1 LHLRVR
7 RFAKQQ
13 PIVSGLDVPVV
24 AGGFVDA
31 SKRGSMLSVMRF
43 DAISSS

>member
-13 PIVSGLDVPVV
+13 PIVSGLDVV

-43 DAISSS
+43 DAIWSS